1 MSHSVRPGDG
11 RRRRPLVWMVSI
23 LVLGIVATVLV
34 RARLRA
40 TPPDLA
46 LTTVTRGDFVERLNI
61 RGEIRPVKSVLVTA
75 PGQAGDLLVVKL
87 VKTGTVVKKGDPIAT
102 FNPIVLRQQ
111 IEDKRSELRQVE
123 ADIERTRASGK
134 ITDEQNQTQLLKAQY
149 DVERAKLKI
158 GDPKLMPKLDL
169 ERAQLDVQNAEQ
181 RKIEVEKRAE
191 AGRTSVDAD
200 VASRSRQRE
209 KVKDELERLE
219 RALEA
224 SEVFAPADGTVQ
236 LMTNGR
242 APGQVGAPPEF
253 REGDRVWSGAAIAE
267 LPDLSSVFV
276 RAQLDEDSR
285 GRMRVGQPALVKVDA
300 ITDRELKASIVDIS
314 VLARVDIGPNY
325 PPPRNFDLKIRV
337 DENDPRLRPGMSA
350 TARIEVDRLP
360 NTLLLPATAV
370 FDVNGRT
377 VVYKLEGA
385 TFVEVPLQIARRSHE
400 QVAVAGGVAA
410 GDQVAAKKPLPDQVR
425 SAR

>member
-1 MSHSVRPGDG
+1 MSRSLRPVEG
-11 RRRRPLVWMVSI
+11 RRRRPLVWT
-23 LVLGIVATVLV
+23 VAIIVLV
-34 RARLRA
+34 VAGAALARARFRA
-40 TPPDLA
+40 GAPDVALA
-46 LTTVTRGDFVERLNI
+46 AVTRGDFVERLNI

-111 IEDKRSELRQVE
+111 IEDKRSELRQAD
-123 ADIERTRASGK
+123 ADIERMRASGR
-134 ITDEQNQTQLLKAQY
+134 IQDEQNQTNLLKAQY

-158 GDPKLMPKLDL
+158 GDPKLMPTIEL
-169 ERAQLDVQNAEQ
+169 ERARLDVQNAEQ

-191 AGRTSVDAD
+191 ANRTSTEAD
-200 VASRSRQRE
+200 IASRNRQRD
-209 KVKDELERLE
+209 KVKDDLDRLE
-219 RALEA
+219 RALAA
-224 SEVFAPADGTVQ
+224 SEVFAPADGTIQ

-285 GRMRVGQPALVKVDA
+285 GRLRVGQPALVKVDA
-300 ITDRELKASIVDIS
+300 ITDRELKASIADIS
-314 VLARVDIGPNY
+314 VLARVDMSPNY
-325 PPPRNFDLKIRV
+325 PPPRTFDLKVRV
-337 DENDPRLRPGMSA
+337 DENDARLRPGMSA

-360 NTLLLPATAV
+360 NALLIPATAV
-370 FDVNGRT
+370 FDVNGKS
-377 VVYKLEGA
+377 VVYKLQGSS
-385 TFVEVPLQIARRSHE
+385 FVETPLAITRRSHD
-400 QVAVAGGVAA
+400 QVAVSGGVAE
-410 GDQVAAKKPLPDQVR
+410 GDQVAAKKPAPELIR
-425 SAR
+425 SQR

>member
-1 MSHSVRPGDG
+1 
-11 RRRRPLVWMVSI
+11 VWIVSI
-23 LVLGIVATVLV
+23 TVLAIVGTALV

-40 TPPDLA
+40 TPPDVP
-46 LTTVTRGDFVERLNI
+46 LTAVTRGDFVERLNI

-181 RKIEVEKRAE
+181 RKIEIEKRAE

-200 VASRSRQRE
+200 VASRNRQRD

-236 LMTNGR
+236 LMMNGR
-242 APGQVGAPPEF
+242 APGQGAPQEF

-285 GRMRVGQPALVKVDA
+285 GRLRVGQPALVKVDA

-314 VLARVDIGPNY
+314 VLARVEMGPSY
-325 PPPRNFDLKIRV
+325 PPPRNFDLKVRI

-350 TARIEVDRLP
+350 TARIEVDRVA
-360 NTLLLPATAV
+360 NTLLVPATAV
-370 FDVNGRT
+370 FDVNGRS
-377 VVYKLEGA
+377 VVYKLQGSA
-385 TFVEVPLQIARRSHE
+385 FVETPLQIARRSHD
-400 QVAVAGGVAA
+400 QIAVTGGVAQ
-410 GDQVAAKKPLPDQVR
+410 GDQIAARKPSPEQVR

>member
-1 MSHSVRPGDG
+1 MSRAVRPTDG
-11 RRRRPLVWMVSI
+11 AKRRPLVWFISI
-23 LVLGIVATVLV
+23 VVVAIVGTVLV
-34 RARLRA
+34 RARLKA
-40 TPPDLA
+40 TPPDVP
-46 LTTVTRGDFVERLNI
+46 LTSVTRGDFVERLNI

-134 ITDEQNQTQLLKAQY
+134 IQDEQNQTNLLKAQY

-191 AGRTSVDAD
+191 ANRTSVDAD
-200 VASRSRQRE
+200 VASRNRQRE

-219 RALEA
+219 TALQA
-224 SEVFAPADGTVQ
+224 SEVFAPADGTIQ
-236 LMTNGR
+236 LMMNGR
-242 APGQVGAPPEF
+242 APGQGAPQEF

-285 GRMRVGQPALVKVDA
+285 GRLRVGQPALVKVDA

-314 VLARVDIGPNY
+314 VLARVDMGPTY
-325 PPPRNFDLKIRV
+325 PPPRNFDLKVRV
-337 DENDPRLRPGMSA
+337 DENDQRLRPGMSA
-350 TARIEVDRLP
+350 TARIEIDRVA
-360 NTLLLPATAV
+360 NTLLIPATAV
-370 FDVNGRT
+370 FDVNGKS
-377 VVYKLEGA
+377 VVYKLEGSS
-385 TFVEVPLQIARRSHE
+385 FVEKPLQIARRSHD
-400 QVAVAGGVAA
+400 QIAVTGGVAE
-410 GDQVAAKKPLPDQVR
+410 GDQIAAKKPLPEQVR
-425 SAR
+425 SGR